1 MNPLYVVTCVYN
13 PRRFKSRP
21 KLYTDFAKWV
31 ADAGSKLITVEIAFG
46 ERPFVVTEFGNPYH
60 LQLRTSTEIWHKE
73 RALNLGVH
81 HLSRLHPD
89 WKYFC
94 YLDCDVKI
102 MRDGWPDE
110 TVHLLQ
116 HYAILQM
123 FGEIQTLDPS
133 HHILYGGRS
142 LARNW
147 HETGHFTLK
156 PDKEDSCNE
165 ATFKGGD
172 SYNEATFKLN
182 KSLPGWPGLGWA
194 YRRPE
199 FEKIGGLFDVAVTGS
214 GDTHMAGAYCGRYDW
229 GIRTGMSPGF
239 KRSLERY
246 AELCE
251 KYVRKNV
258 SYVPGLL
265 IHYWHG
271 NAKQRGYDKRNDAVV
286 EHLFDPHEDLVI
298 DAQGLYTWAAH
309 KWDLE
314 RALRRSMEARNED
327 SIDIL

>member
-1 MNPLYVVTCVYN
+1 MDPLFVVTCVYN
-13 PRRFKSRP
+13 PRRFQSRI
-21 KLYTDFAKWV
+21 KLYNDF
-31 ADAGSKLITVEIAFG
+31 SKFVKDSGCKMVTVEIAFG
-46 ERPFVVTEFGNPYH
+46 ERPFTVTSSDNPYH

-73 RALNLGVH
+73 RSINLGVQ
-81 HLSRLHPD
+81 HLTKLHPS

-102 MRDGWPDE
+102 MRDGWPEE

-123 FGEIQTLDPS
+123 FGEIQTLDPQ

-142 LARNW
+142 IARNF
-147 HETGHFTLK
+147 HEKGHLREGPT
-156 PDKEDSCNE
+156 DSPYG
-165 ATFKGGD
+165 F
-172 SYNEATFKLN
+172 F
-182 KSLPGWPGLGWA
+182 GWPGLGWG

-214 GDTHMAGAYCGRYDW
+214 GDTHMAGCYLGTPLLGIKPGMTSQFQGHLHRYW
-229 GIRTGMSPGF
+229 
-239 KRSLERY
+239 K
-246 AELCE
+246 LCE

-271 NAKQRGYDKRNDAVV
+271 KAKERGYDKRNEAIVQ
-286 EHLFDPHEDLVI
+286 HLFDPIEDLVV

-314 RALRRSMEARNED
+314 RAIRRSMEARNED
-327 SIDIL
+327 SIDV